1 MAMPR
6 LRIPVCVETGVWF
19 ALKRRLTESPISP
32 ISPPNNWSRP
42 VVRAVRP
49 QVDGGRRPAKT
60 TVGDYVTVE
69 ADAFVDGHESLVCDV
84 RARHATSGKWTSH
97 RMQPLLDDRWRGS
110 FPVAETGLYRF
121 SVRARI
127 DEFATWRDD
136 LKERS
141 SAGQDLT
148 VELRVGADIVERA
161 AARARAGQ
169 RRMLEL
175 LAESLRSSRSGLHQ
189 TVSPE
194 LATWAPGT
202 PVSETLAGV
211 LFGDLLGSVMGDL
224 ADPDTGTTSEVYGA
238 FADVAKARFSSWYE
252 LFPRSTAEG
261 AARHGTFTDVR
272 RRLDY
277 VEQMGFDVLYLPP
290 IHPIGTTARKGREG
304 APRARKDEPGS
315 PWAIGSP
322 AGGHTAIHPE
332 LGTLADFRSL
342 VSDAL
347 ARGIDVAID
356 LAFQASPDHPWVT
369 EHPEW
374 FRHLPDGSI
383 RYAENPPKRYE
394 DIYPFDFESQDWSAL
409 WLALRDVVSFW
420 VEQGVRIF
428 RVDNPHTKPFA
439 FWDWLISSIRAG
451 SPEVIFLS
459 EAFTRPR
466 VMEQLAR
473 IGFTQSYT
481 YFTWRTSKWELE
493 TYLAELTCTDK
504 ADYFRPN
511 LWPNTP
517 DILSEEL
524 QTGGRPAFMAR
535 LVLAATLSSSYGIYG
550 PAFELQEH
558 LPRSKGSEEY
568 QRSEKY
574 EIRSWDLESPA
585 NLSAF
590 IGLVNKIRRDHE
602 ALQFNDRLHFH
613 PTDNDQLIAYSKV
626 REDPE
631 GNDVVLTI
639 VNLDHHHTQS
649 GWVTVDLDVVGF
661 SGGVPYTAH
670 DLLSD
675 ARFTWTAG
683 SNFVSLDPL
692 VVPCHILALKQ
703 EDNPSAVT
711 VGAS

>member
-6 LRIPVCVETGVWF
+6 LRIPVCLETGVRF
-19 ALKRRLTESPISP
+19 ALKRRLTESP

-60 TVGDYVTVE
+60 TVGEYLTVE

-84 RARHATSGKWTSH
+84 RARHAGSGRWTSH
-97 RMQPLLDDRWRGS
+97 RMQSLLDDRWRGS
-110 FPVAETGLYRF
+110 FPVTETGLYRF

-148 VELRVGADIVERA
+148 VELQVGADIVERA
-161 AARARAGQ
+161 AGRARAGQ
-169 RRMLEL
+169 RRLLEL
-175 LAESLRSSRSGLHQ
+175 LAESLRSSRSGLQQ
-189 TVSPE
+189 TVPPE
-194 LATWAPGT
+194 LATWAAGI
-202 PVSETLAGV
+202 SESGTLAGV
-211 LFGDLLGSVMGDL
+211 LFQDLLGSVIGDL

-252 LFPRSTAEG
+252 LFPRSTSQDAG
-261 AARHGTFTDVR
+261 RHGTFGDVR

-304 APRARKDEPGS
+304 APRARADDPGS
-315 PWAIGSP
+315 PWAIGNP

-342 VSDAL
+342 VSDAR

-356 LAFQASPDHPWVT
+356 LAFQASPDHPWVR

-374 FRHLPDGSI
+374 FKHRPDGTI
-383 RYAENPPKRYE
+383 RFAENPPKRYE

-428 RVDNPHTKPFA
+428 RVDNPHTKPFP
-439 FWDWLISSIRAG
+439 FWEWLISSIRAG
-451 SPEVIFLS
+451 TPEVIFLS

-493 TYLAELTCTDK
+493 TYLTELTCTDM

-524 QTGGRPAFMAR
+524 QTGGRPAFIAR

-558 LPRSKGSEEY
+558 LPRSKDSEEY
-568 QRSEKY
+568 LRSEKY
-574 EIRSWDLESPA
+574 EIRCWDLESPA
-585 NLSAF
+585 SLSAF
-590 IGLVNKIRRDHE
+590 IALVNKIRRDHE

-626 REDPE
+626 REGPE
-631 GNDVVLTI
+631 ESDVVLTV

-661 SGGVPYTAH
+661 SGGIPYTAH

-692 VVPCHILALKQ
+692 VVPCHILALTQ
-703 EDNPSAVT
+703 EAHSSAVT